1 MYQLKP
7 VNIEE
12 LFFEFVSAKSWQED
26 LFLRTSETIKQYGT
40 VKDSLKFSS
49 SADFNSYS
57 LTTYV
62 NTKICMWLYT
72 SV

>member
-1 MYQLKP
+1 MYQLKL

-12 LFFEFVSAKSWQED
+12 LFFEFVNAKSWQEY

-40 VKDSLKFSS
+40 VKDSLKFSYR
-49 SADFNSYS
+49 ADFNPYS

-62 NTKICMWLYT
+62 NTKICMWLFT
-72 SV
+72 AV